1 MEMQVENT
9 VSPTFNNTQNNGSP
23 IEIRNCF
30 AIQLT
35 FSLGKS
41 RLVLAA
47 QKQNNS
53 IFFFLFL
60 SGLGNESCDLVGS
73 KCGPDFSISA
83 HGHGNT
89 TDPRSSQKIIK
100 KKKTV

>member
-1 MEMQVENT
+1 MQGVYIMEMQVENT

-41 RLVLAA
+41 R
-47 QKQNNS
+47 QS
-53 IFFFLFL
+53 
-60 SGLGNESCDLVGS
+60 
-73 KCGPDFSISA
+73 
-83 HGHGNT
+83 
-89 TDPRSSQKIIK
+89 
-100 KKKTV
+100 